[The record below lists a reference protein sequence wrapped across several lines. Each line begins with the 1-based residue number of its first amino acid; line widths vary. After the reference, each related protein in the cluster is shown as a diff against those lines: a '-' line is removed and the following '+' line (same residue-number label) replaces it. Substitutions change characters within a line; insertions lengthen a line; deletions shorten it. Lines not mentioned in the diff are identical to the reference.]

1 MSVGQKHA
9 ERIAILARL
18 HFGAEEIERLTEELN
33 HILQLVEA
41 LRILEDGP
49 AVVHSEEG
57 APQAWQ
63 RGSTRGSE
71 AEVPDTLD
79 QGLNKVSP
87 DWAEGF
93 FVVPPQPGLHK
104 DEGA

>member
-33 HILQLVEA
+33 HILQHVEA
-41 LRILEDGP
+41 LRNLEDGP
-49 AVVHSEEG
+49 AVGHGEEG

-79 QGLNKVSP
+79 QGLNKLSP

-93 FVVPPQPGLHK
+93 FVVPPLPGLHK